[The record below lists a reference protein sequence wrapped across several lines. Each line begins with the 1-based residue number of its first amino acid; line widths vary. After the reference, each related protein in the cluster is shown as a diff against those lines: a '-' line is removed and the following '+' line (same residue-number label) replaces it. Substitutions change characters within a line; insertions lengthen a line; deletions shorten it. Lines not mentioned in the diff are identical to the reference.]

1 MSRYSLNEGLFLYP
15 TPSGTY
21 HTVSSEETDKSRQLI
36 RALLE
41 QEKTPPL
48 DIENLRRLSNMDDNE
63 KCLQLLHHCQK
74 LGWVQ
79 GVKQEINYPQE
90 ALENVLP
97 ELLNKI
103 SGTSKI
109 LLADNQGFY
118 LASNGFVHEVAEE
131 LSALSAEIATVQE
144 RRSGVLMNNLGL
156 ASHAWAVVDVAGN
169 SQIGFW
175 PVFVGSHR
183 FVITI
188 SGMPHFNHPD
198 FVTLM
203 WALSIRY
210 AKSKA

>member
-1 MSRYSLNEGLFLYP
+1 MSRYTLNEGLFLYP

-21 HTVSSEETDKSRQLI
+21 HTVSSKETDKSRQLI

-48 DIENLRRLSNMDDNE
+48 DKENLRRLSNIDDDE

-79 GVKQEINYPQE
+79 GVNREIHYPQE
-90 ALENVLP
+90 ALENLLP
-97 ELLNKI
+97 ELLSNI
-103 SGTSKI
+103 SGKAKI

-118 LASNGFVHEVAEE
+118 LACNGYAHEVAEE

-188 SGMPHFNHPD
+188 SGMPHFNHPE

-210 AKSKA
+210 A